1 MTFASTRCDFRTVDA
16 ATSTQQELFA
26 VAAKHP
32 VVLLNAYK
40 WDETTGTQATFLDVF
55 ANVNVSTT
63 SNVEFQSAWDHM
75 YSATKTTFG
84 AWVSQLGDP
93 GSVPYVFSWC
103 YKDPECAKRFG
114 ATFEIPA
121 ELRSL
126 TERFFISAGSEARGI
141 AFHQHERTW
150 AALLAGSKTWV
161 VAYVFSDSELERI
174 LF

>member
-1 MTFASTRCDFRTVDA
+1 MTLASTRCDFRTVDA

-84 AWVSQLGDP
+84 AWSRSSAIQGAFRTSSLG
-93 GSVPYVFSWC
+93 VI
-103 YKDPECAKRFG
+103 
-114 ATFEIPA
+114 ATLSA
-121 ELRSL
+121 RNDLGRLSRSL
-126 TERFFISAGSEARGI
+126 QS
-141 AFHQHERTW
+141 
-150 AALLAGSKTWV
+150 
-161 VAYVFSDSELERI
+161 
-174 LF
+174 